1 MGNCWQVLN
10 SKWHQIY
17 VSKKIIPMVPELL
30 SMEIWDMEYSHE
42 KTPTAN
48 EAIVPLFINF

>member
-1 MGNCWQVLN
+1 
-10 SKWHQIY
+10 
-17 VSKKIIPMVPELL
+17 
-30 SMEIWDMEYSHE
+30 MEIWDMEYSHE